1 MIPIRLE
8 LTNFLSYRQKAVLD
22 FDGIHLACVSGPNGA
37 GKSSILDSITWAL
50 FGQSRSKS
58 DDDVVNRQAALQGE
72 SAEVRLEFSLEG
84 GVYRVLRRKK
94 VGKTMVLELQMAA
107 ESATAG
113 ERRWKSLTESKLRE
127 TQTAVEQLLRMSFDT
142 FSNAS
147 FLLQGKADEFTTR
160 SPNQRKEILA
170 DLLGVN
176 RWDGYKERV
185 AGRRKDTEEKLLLL
199 DGRISDIEQ
208 ELAEQDEREK
218 ALVAAK
224 AELKVIAD
232 QCAIQE
238 QLLEQLRRAETAV
251 KQQQQLVENLATT
264 LKRAGLALEK
274 RQQQQ
279 RQRRQERDNYQALL
293 DQATIICA
301 DYAAWQEA
309 EACLQE
315 WQNKAD
321 AYHAL
326 RQQQRP
332 HELQIER
339 ERSRL
344 AQWQTELE
352 NQAQRIAAMERE
364 RSDLALRLQS
374 DRPRLE
380 QLGTRLAELAGHEAA
395 WQEARD
401 RLQQMESERR
411 LWAQE
416 AGQLQ
421 NQARR
426 IENLQKEERD
436 VVQNRAQAEKLVAQM
451 AAEVAAV
458 AERYQRHGI
467 ALAEMNNLQAAQ
479 PRLKAEMNKI
489 VERLTPLQ
497 NETGG
502 ACPVCGQAMSES
514 HRQAVVTE
522 LEAEGKQKG
531 DEYRDNLTRIE
542 LLQKEIAALAAGLKQ
557 QEKLERDLQAQQQ
570 RLAKAE
576 ARLEEIHQAVAEWE
590 QAADGPA
597 ARLAALKRQLDDQ
610 SALIAQQTEVGRLAT
625 AVQGKG
631 TVEEE
636 QGALQSRF
644 AVGEARL
651 AEIDRATD
659 EWTRQGQPELQLLR
673 QRLAEESIVPEAQA
687 ALKELEAQAAAI
699 GYDASAHEAT
709 RDRRNVLAHA
719 PTRHQE
725 LQKAEAAVKPVDE
738 TLADLERQ
746 ISEQEAEVA
755 ELSRQHE
762 AVTAQLAEMSANGGD
777 LVAVEKEAFRLREAE
792 IAAQRRVGAA
802 QQFLAV
808 LSDLR
813 CQQEELAAQRAAV
826 TLLIQRLKL
835 LEKAC
840 GRDGVQA
847 LLIEQALPEIEED
860 ANELLD
866 RLTGGQ
872 MSVVFDTQRKLK
884 SADRLAETLDIRIA
898 DAVGERPYENFS
910 GGEQFRVNFAIRLA
924 LSRILAKRAG
934 ARLQTLVIDEGFGS
948 QDPYGRQRLV
958 EAINTIQGD
967 FARILIITH
976 IDELRDAFPTRI
988 EVDKAG
994 SGSTISVI

>member
-1 MIPIRLE
+1 MIPLRLE
-8 LTNFLSYRQKAVLD
+8 LTNFLSYRQTAVLD
-22 FDGIHLACVSGPNGA
+22 FEGVHLACISGPNGA
-37 GKSSILDSITWAL
+37 GKSSILDSVTWAL
-50 FGQSRSKS
+50 FGRSRSKS
-58 DDDVVNRQAALQGE
+58 DDDVVNRQAALQAE

-84 GVYRVLRRKK
+84 GIYRVLRRKK
-94 VGKTMVLELQMAA
+94 VGKTMALEFQMLAETAA
-107 ESATAG
+107 DG
-113 ERRWKSLTESKLRE
+113 KRRWKSLTEGRLRE
-127 TQTAVEQLLRMSFDT
+127 TQTAIEQLLRMSFDT

-176 RWDGYKERV
+176 RWDGYKEQV
-185 AGRRKDTEEKLLLL
+185 AQQRKTTEEQLLLL
-199 DGRISDIEQ
+199 DGRIADIEQ
-208 ELAEQDEREK
+208 ELAEQDERER
-218 ALVAAK
+218 ALTAART
-224 AELKVIAD
+224 ELKVVTD
-232 QCAIQE
+232 QCALQE
-238 QLLEQLRRAETAV
+238 QLLEQIRRAETAL
-251 KQQQQLVENLATT
+251 KQQQQLVENMATT
-264 LKRAGLALEK
+264 LKRARLALEN

-279 RQRRQERDNYQALL
+279 RRRRQDRDSYQVLL
-293 DQATIICA
+293 DQAATISA

-326 RQQQRP
+326 RRQQRP
-332 HELQIER
+332 HELQLER

-344 AQWQTELE
+344 AQWQKELE
-352 NQAQRIAAMERE
+352 NQAQRIAAMEQE
-364 RSDLALRLQS
+364 SSNLALRLES

-380 QLGTRLAELAGHEAA
+380 QLNARLVELARQESA
-395 WQEARD
+395 WQEAREG
-401 RLQQMESERR
+401 LQQMESERR

-416 AGQLQ
+416 VDQLQ
-421 NQARR
+421 HQARR

-436 VVQNRAQAEKLVAQM
+436 VAQNRAQAEKLVTQL
-451 AAEVAAV
+451 AAEVAAI

-467 ALAEMNNLQAAQ
+467 ALAEMNTLQEAQ
-479 PRLKAEMNKI
+479 PRLMAEMNKI
-489 VERLTPLQ
+489 KERLTPLQ

-514 HRQAVVTE
+514 HRHTVVAE
-522 LEAEGKQKG
+522 LEGEGKQKG
-531 DEYRDNLTRIE
+531 ADYRENQTRIE
-542 LLQKEIAALAAGLKQ
+542 LLKKEIATLAAGLKQ
-557 QEKLERDLQAQQQ
+557 QQKLERDFQAQQQ
-570 RLAKAE
+570 RLNKAE
-576 ARLEEIHQAVAEWE
+576 ARLEEIHQTIAEW
-590 QAADGPA
+590 QQDGDGPA
-597 ARLAALKRQLDDQ
+597 ARLAELQAQLMDQ
-610 SALIAQQTEVGRLAT
+610 SALEAQQAEVNRLAT
-625 AVQGKG
+625 AVPDKAAVAKDQQ
-631 TVEEE
+631 T
-636 QGALQSRF
+636 LQNRI
-644 AVGEARL
+644 AVAEARL
-651 AEIDRATD
+651 AEIAQATD
-659 EWTRQGQPELQLLR
+659 EWARKGQFELETVR
-673 QRLAEESIVPEAQA
+673 QRLADEDIAPEAQA
-687 ALKELEAQAAAI
+687 ALKELEAQAAAT
-699 GYDASAHEAT
+699 GYDAAAHEAA
-709 RDRRNVLAHA
+709 RGARNALAAA
-719 PTRHQE
+719 PARYQE

-746 ISEQEAEVA
+746 IAEQEAEVA

-762 AVTAQLAEMSANGGD
+762 AAAAQLAEMRANGGD
-777 LVAVEKEAFRLREAE
+777 LPAVEKETFRLREE
-792 IAAQRRVGAA
+792 KSAADRRVAVAHQLVAA
-802 QQFLAV
+802 LT
-808 LSDLR
+808 DLR
-813 CQQEELAAQRAAV
+813 CQQEELAGRRAAV

-872 MSVVFDTQRKLK
+872 MSVTFDTQRKLK

-898 DAVGERPYENFS
+898 DMVGERPYENFS

-934 ARLQTLVIDEGFGS
+934 ARLQTLVVDEGFGS

-958 EAINTIQGD
+958 EAINTIQND

-988 EVDKAG
+988 EVDKG
-994 SGSTISVI
+994 PGGSTITVI